1 MDFLRYWHRLLVVFP
16 LVGLAIVAKEPIV
29 DGRISELTRLALV
42 SAVRCFSLRNFLQP
56 NIWWGLR
63 YSKYFLFLHGYGV
76 DEGEIGG
83 RLVASL

>member
-1 MDFLRYWHRLLVVFP
+1 MVLASLLDFPP
-16 LVGLAIVAKEPIV
+16 LGGLAIVSKEPIV

-63 YSKYFLFLHGYGV
+63 YSKYFLFLHGSGV
-76 DEGEIGG
+76 DEDGTVSI
-83 RLVASL
+83 LVA